1 MFLSTLWERTVQPK
15 CIQTPSTFLTL
26 SQFIRYSWKENG
38 IKYDNNSELN
48 WTNQNKIILIM
59 LDYFDRKACNGL
71 QSTKN
76 YSTVKF
82 KFTIRLYKFSS
93 TNYQAM
99 LNFVQ
104 SVV

>member
-82 KFTIRLYKFSS
+82 KFTIR
-93 TNYQAM
+93 
-99 LNFVQ
+99 
-104 SVV
+104 